1 MMWAGAAMSRTTTRT
16 AAADQDL
23 QVRDDLRGGPPNMA
37 PSDRLH
43 PFQEW
48 LQAIA
53 DLTRAEARGVD
64 DTERGRLSAEVDRAR
79 NAVALGGRNPEQ
91 AS

>member
-1 MMWAGAAMSRTTTRT
+1 
-16 AAADQDL
+16 
-23 QVRDDLRGGPPNMA
+23 MA

-53 DLTRAEARGVD
+53 ELTRAEARGVD
-64 DTERGRLSAEVDRAR
+64 DAERGRLSAEVDRAR
-79 NAVALGGRNPEQ
+79 NAVALGVAP
-91 AS
+91 

>member
-1 MMWAGAAMSRTTTRT
+1 MSRTTTKT
-16 AAADQDL
+16 ATAEHDLADPH
-23 QVRDDLRGGPPNMA
+23 DLRAERSGPPTMA

-53 DLTRAEARGVD
+53 ELTRAEARGVD
-64 DTERGRLSAEVDRAR
+64 DAERGRLSAEVDRAR
-79 NAVALGGRNPEQ
+79 NAVALGVAP
-91 AS
+91 

>member
-1 MMWAGAAMSRTTTRT
+1 MSRTTTRT
-16 AAADQDL
+16 ATGPADLDLRDPHAPQDPH
-23 QVRDDLRGGPPNMA
+23 DLRGGPPTMA

-53 DLTRAEARGVD
+53 ELTRAEARGVD
-64 DTERGRLSAEVDRAR
+64 DAERGRLSAEVDRAR
-79 NAVALGGRNPEQ
+79 NAVALGVAP
-91 AS
+91 

>member
-1 MMWAGAAMSRTTTRT
+1 MTTTRT
-16 AAADQDL
+16 APRDQDL
-23 QVRDDLRGGPPNMA
+23 HGLADFRGGPPNTA

-64 DTERGRLSAEVDRAR
+64 AAERGRLSAEVDRAR
-79 NAVALGGRNPEQ
+79 DAVAVRVAP
-91 AS
+91 

>member
-1 MMWAGAAMSRTTTRT
+1 MSGTTTRT
-16 AAADQDL
+16 ATADRALQGPDDL
-23 QVRDDLRGGPPNMA
+23 QDPDDLRGGPPNMA

-53 DLTRAEARGVD
+53 DLTRAEAHGVD
-64 DTERGRLSAEVDRAR
+64 DTERGRLWAEVDRAR
-79 NAVALGGRNPEQ
+79 NAVALGFAP
-91 AS
+91 

>member
-1 MMWAGAAMSRTTTRT
+1 MSPT
-16 AAADQDL
+16 ATHHHQL
-23 QVRDDLRGGPPNMA
+23 KRVLREQVESA
-37 PSDRLH
+37 PSERAH

-64 DTERGRLSAEVDRAR
+64 DGERRRLSAEVDRAR
-79 NAVALGGRNPEQ
+79 SAVALSLGQ
-91 AS
+91 